1 MAQEPSSEQ
10 ILREK
15 VSQYNPQLQVLKK
28 MDLLVELN
36 NDALSDL
43 EELQITTIS
52 LFRALNKHY
61 VQLPGTMEF
70 MEGYVSLARSRRR
83 LGRQEFVEVLK
94 RRPDYQIL
102 PGAYP
107 PESNDLQ
114 QGIMDKVSSWIF
126 GGRKR
131 QSDGGR

>member
-1 MAQEPSSEQ
+1 MAHEPTDEQ
-10 ILREK
+10 VLREK

-43 EELQITTIS
+43 EDLQVTTIA
-52 LFRALNKHY
+52 LFRALDEHY
-61 VQLPGTMEF
+61 VKLPGTMAF
-70 MEGYVSLARSRRR
+70 MNGYVSLVRSRRR

-107 PESNDLQ
+107 PESGDIQ
-114 QGIMDKVSSWIF
+114 QSLVERFTSWIF
-126 GGRKR
+126 GGNKR
-131 QSDGGR
+131 RSDGGN

>member
-1 MAQEPSSEQ
+1 MQPTDEQ
-10 ILREK
+10 ILRERA
-15 VSQYNPQLQVLKK
+15 SQYNPQLQVLKK

-52 LFRALNKHY
+52 LFRAINTHY
-61 VQLPGTMEF
+61 VELPGTMAF

-114 QGIMDKVSSWIF
+114 QGVMDKISSWIF
-126 GGRKR
+126 GGKKGRN
-131 QSDGGR
+131 GGN

>member
-1 MAQEPSSEQ
+1 MTDAEDEK
-10 ILREK
+10 ILKENM
-15 VSQYNPQLQVLKK
+15 SQYNPQLMALKK

-43 EELQITTIS
+43 EDLQVTTIS
-52 LFRALNKHY
+52 LFRALDLNY
-61 VQLPGTMEF
+61 VKLPGTMAF
-70 MEGYVSLARSRRR
+70 LEGYTSLVRSRRR

-107 PESNDLQ
+107 PESDLK
-114 QGIMDKVSSWIF
+114 QGIL
-126 GGRKR
+126 GRIGEWFMGRREKR
-131 QSDGGR
+131 SENGN